1 MIRAMIFY
9 LDGTLVQTEK
19 LTARS
24 YARAA
29 TALRPELD
37 DVFDFVASRDDVENG
52 KPDPEIY
59 LLVADQLGI
68 PPSQC
73 LVIED
78 SPSGVRASL
87 AAGMACIAVSTPFT
101 KQALHAAGILD
112 NRWIVDDPVTLLAV
126 VDRTMACQTGRKRA

>member
-68 PPSQC
+68 PPAEC

-78 SPSGVRASL
+78 SPTGFQAAL
-87 AAGMACIAVSTPFT
+87 AAGMACIAVSTPFI
-101 KQALHAAGILD
+101 KQALRANGILD
-112 NRWIVDDPVTLLAV
+112 DRWIVDDPDTLFAV
-126 VDRTMACQTGRKRA
+126 VDRTMACRTGRKRA